1 MVKKEEVEKIA
12 GLAKL
17 EFSESEL
24 NDLTGELNHILG
36 YIDQLSEL
44 DVKNIAPLENMN
56 EGVEQAV
63 LRKDEVRPSLA
74 VADALKNA
82 PKAADNYF
90 LVPKVLEQ
98 EKKAYVEQD
107 IVGDEEEELL

>member
-1 MVKKEEVEKIA
+1 MVQSEEVKKVA

-17 EFSESEL
+17 EFTESEL
-24 NDLTGELNHILG
+24 TDLTGELNHILG
-36 YIDQLSEL
+36 YIDQLKEL
-44 DVKNIAPLENMN
+44 NVSNVAPLENLN
-56 EGVEQAV
+56 EEVEQSV
-63 LRKDEVRPSLA
+63 LRKDIAKPSLT
-74 VADALKNA
+74 VSDALKNA

-107 IVGDEEEELL
+107 IVGDEEEELM